1 MSTVST
7 VNTRWVQ
14 RRNLQVTRLTGMP
27 IGSWHC
33 PTVVLLTQ
41 DHSSAEWN
49 SGQRDLLDDGLFFL
63 FFFLF
68 TDRAMQDCDTDGTI
82 PIQIDDAG
90 AKNDTV
96 PYRFLP
102 EAPITVNEH

>member
-1 MSTVST
+1 M
-7 VNTRWVQ
+7 
-14 RRNLQVTRLTGMP
+14 
-27 IGSWHC
+27 
-33 PTVVLLTQ
+33 
-41 DHSSAEWN
+41 AY
-49 SGQRDLLDDGLFFL
+49 FFL

-82 PIQIDDAG
+82 PIQIYDAG

-96 PYRFLP
+96 PYRFFP